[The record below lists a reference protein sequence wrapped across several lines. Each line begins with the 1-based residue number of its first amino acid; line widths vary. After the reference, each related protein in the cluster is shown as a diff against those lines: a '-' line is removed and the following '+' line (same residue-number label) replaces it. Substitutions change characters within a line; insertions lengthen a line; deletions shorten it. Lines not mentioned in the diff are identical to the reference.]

1 MKTILI
7 TGAASGLG
15 QTTAVHL
22 AQRGYRVFASMRDLH
37 TRNQTSADFYRQLAQ
52 AQQLQLTPIELDICS
67 ESSIQAALQQIY
79 QQVESLD
86 VIIQN
91 AGLGALG
98 FIESFSEQ
106 QAQQVFEVN
115 ALGPLRLTNAVLP
128 YLRRQSDSLIIY
140 LSSAAGRLCF
150 PFLGLYNASKFAL
163 EALVE
168 SYSYELAGFNIDL
181 SLIEPGAY
189 PSDLHNKRLQPEN
202 NDCLVHYGALQ
213 QAPDAMVAAMMHLMG
228 ASDAPNPIEISQAI
242 EALIQQPQGQRPL
255 RQVVGKIATTSIAEL
270 NQFSSQCQQQLLGSM
285 GG

>member
-15 QTTAVHL
+15 QATALYL

-37 TRNQTSADFYRQLAQ
+37 TRNRPSAEFYAQQ
-52 AQQLQLTPIELDICS
+52 AQQQQLALVPIELDIGS
-67 ESSIQAALQQIY
+67 EASIHSAFEQIY
-79 QQVESLD
+79 QQVDCLD

-98 FIESFSEQ
+98 FIESFSAQ
-106 QAQQVFEVN
+106 QAQQVFEIN
-115 ALGPLRLTNAVLP
+115 TLGPLRLTNIALP
-128 YLRRQSDSLIIY
+128 YLRRQPESLIIY

-168 SYSYELAGFNIDL
+168 SYSYELTAFNIDL

-189 PSDLHNKRLQPEN
+189 PSELHNKRLQPEHP
-202 NDCLVHYGALQ
+202 DCLTHYGALQ
-213 QAPDAMVAAMMHLMG
+213 QAPDAMVAAMMALMG
-228 ASDAPNPIEISQAI
+228 SEAAPDPTEISQAI
-242 EALIQQPQGQRPL
+242 AALIQQPQGQRPL
-255 RQVVGKIATTSIAEL
+255 RQVVGTIATTGITEL
-270 NQFSSQCQQQLLGSM
+270 NQFSAQCQRQLLTALAG
-285 GG
+285 

>member
-15 QTTAVHL
+15 QTTAVYL
-22 AQRGYRVFASMRDLH
+22 AKQGYQVFASMRDLNS
-37 TRNQTSADFYRQLAQ
+37 RNQASSHFYQQLAQ
-52 AQQLQLTPIELDICS
+52 QQQLTLFPLELDICS
-67 ESSIQAALQQIY
+67 ESSINQALEQIY
-79 QQVESLD
+79 QRAGSLD

-98 FIESFSEQ
+98 FIESFSVQ

-115 ALGPLRLTNAVLP
+115 TLGPLRLTNAALP
-128 YLRRQSDSLIIY
+128 YLRRQPQSQIIY

-168 SYSYELAGFNIDL
+168 SYSYELTPFNIDV

-189 PSDLHNKRLQPEN
+189 PSELHNKRLQPEHP
-202 NDCLVHYGALQ
+202 DCLTQYGNLQ
-213 QAPDAMVAAMMHLMG
+213 QAPDAMVAAMMNLMNS
-228 ASDAPNPIEISQAI
+228 SDAPDPLEISRAI
-242 EALIQQPQGQRPL
+242 EALIQLPHGQRPL
-255 RQVVGKIATTSIAEL
+255 RQVVGTIATTGIEQL
-270 NQFSSQCQQQLLGSM
+270 NQFSQQCQQQLFSSLGS
-285 GG
+285 